1 MQTNSGHARPVIAT
15 RNLSKIYRMSQHNH
29 VSALQN
35 VSLEIQAGEFVAV
48 TGTSGSGKTTFMNLI
63 GCLDTPTSGEYRLD
77 GRLVSKLSS
86 DELAIIRNRMIGFVF
101 QNFNLLGRATA
112 LQNVALPM
120 IYTGIPKSEREKRAH
135 QLLQL
140 LGLKNHAR
148 HKPTE
153 LSGGQQQR
161 VAIARALVND
171 PALLLADEPTG
182 NLDSQNGLELMAVLQ
197 ALNERG
203 STILLVTHDP
213 NIASFAQRQLLFLD
227 GRLLSD
233 TPVSETRSAYA
244 EWMKLKQDAT
254 SVTESEEPVMPREH
268 ENVPQ

>member
-1 MQTNSGHARPVIAT
+1 MQTDSGHSEPIIAT

-29 VSALQN
+29 VLALQN
-35 VSLEIQAGEFVAV
+35 VSLEITQGDFVAV

-63 GCLDTPTSGEYRLD
+63 GCLDTPTSGEYHLA
-77 GRLVSKLSS
+77 GRLVSNLSS
-86 DELAIIRNRMIGFVF
+86 DELAAIRNRMIGFVF

-120 IYTGIPKSEREKRAH
+120 IYTGTPKKEREKRAL

-140 LGLKNHAR
+140 VGLKNHIH

-203 STILLVTHDP
+203 STIVLVTHDP
-213 NIASFAQRQLLFLD
+213 NIASFAKRQLLFFD
-227 GRLLSD
+227 GRLLTD
-233 TPVSETRSAYA
+233 TPVIETRSAYQ
-244 EWMKLKQDAT
+244 EWMKLKQAAT
-254 SVTESEEPVMPREH
+254 TVTKSEEAAATLEH
-268 ENVPQ
+268 ENVSQ

>member
-1 MQTNSGHARPVIAT
+1 MQTNAGQARPIVAT
-15 RNLSKIYRMSQHNH
+15 RNLSKVYRMSQHNY
-29 VSALQN
+29 VAALQN
-35 VSLEIQAGEFVAV
+35 VSLEILPGEFVAV

-63 GCLDTPTSGEYRLD
+63 GCLDTPSAGEYRID
-77 GRLVSKLSS
+77 GRLVSNLSS
-86 DELAIIRNRMIGFVF
+86 DELAIVRNRMIGFVF

-112 LQNVALPM
+112 LNNVALPM
-120 IYTGIPKSEREKRAH
+120 IYTGISKRDREKRAL

-140 LGLKNHAR
+140 VGLKNHTR
-148 HKPTE
+148 HKPSE

-213 NIASFAQRQLLFLD
+213 NIASFAKRQLLFID
-227 GRLLSD
+227 GRLMAD
-233 TPVSETRSAYA
+233 TPVTEARSAYA
-244 EWMKLKQDAT
+244 EWMKLKQGAT
-254 SVTESEEPVMPREH
+254 SVSESEEAAMAHEH
-268 ENVPQ
+268 ENVVQ

>member
-1 MQTNSGHARPVIAT
+1 MQTNSGHSRPIIAT

-35 VSLEIQAGEFVAV
+35 VSLEIQQGEFVAV

-63 GCLDTPTSGEYRLD
+63 GCLDTPTAGEYRLD
-77 GRLVSKLSS
+77 GRLVSNLSS
-86 DELAIIRNRMIGFVF
+86 DELAAIRNRMIGFVF

-120 IYTGIPKSEREKRAH
+120 IYSGTAKREREKRAL

-140 LGLKNHAR
+140 VGLKNRTR
-148 HKPTE
+148 HKPSE

-161 VAIARALVND
+161 VAIARALVNE

-197 ALNERG
+197 ALNDRG
-203 STILLVTHDP
+203 VTILLVTHDP
-213 NIASFAQRQLLFLD
+213 NIASFARRQLLFLD
-227 GRLLSD
+227 GRLLTD
-233 TPVSETRSAYA
+233 TPVAETRSAYE
-244 EWMKLKQDAT
+244 EWMKLKQAAIT
-254 SVTESEEPVMPREH
+254 VTESEGAAMPREQ
-268 ENVPQ
+268 ESVSQ